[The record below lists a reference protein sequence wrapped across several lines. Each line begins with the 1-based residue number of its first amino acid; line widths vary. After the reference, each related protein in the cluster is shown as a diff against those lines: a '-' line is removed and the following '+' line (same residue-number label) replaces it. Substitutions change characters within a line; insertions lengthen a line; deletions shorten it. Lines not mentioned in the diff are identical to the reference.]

1 MSGDYPARMTLRPI
15 DQWPGT
21 ETRNRERSQFS
32 APWSATLELL
42 DRELFNLGRGRQYP
56 DSILQIALRE
66 RDFRIDGMP
75 RANAVPSHPGV
86 IVNVES
92 TKGPLSFPCDKFD
105 RWKDNLRAIAL
116 GLEALRKIDRYGIT
130 PGNEQYRGWQAI
142 EARPA
147 AAFETAQ
154 AALDFLGTVAAP
166 GHGPWEQVHARGLY
180 RDARAATHPDRGGDR
195 ETWDRVEAA
204 GAVLR
209 AAGWLS

>member
-1 MSGDYPARMTLRPI
+1 MSDYPARMTLRPI

-42 DRELFNLGRGRQYP
+42 DRELFNLGPGRQYP
-56 DSILQIALRE
+56 TSILQIAMRE

-75 RANAVPSHPGV
+75 RANAVASHPGV

-116 GLEALRKIDRYGIT
+116 GLEALRRIDRYGIT

-142 EARPA
+142 EAK
-147 AAFETAQ
+147 
-154 AALDFLGTVAAP
+154 AAP
-166 GHGPWEQVHARGLY
+166 NMSVGGALELIANVADMPEPTTTAEV
-180 RDARAATHPDRGGDR
+180 ARAIRVAKGNAHPDRHDGHR
-195 ETWDRVEAA
+195 TLWDRVEVAEN
-204 GAVLR
+204 VLR
-209 AAGWLS
+209 AAGLV